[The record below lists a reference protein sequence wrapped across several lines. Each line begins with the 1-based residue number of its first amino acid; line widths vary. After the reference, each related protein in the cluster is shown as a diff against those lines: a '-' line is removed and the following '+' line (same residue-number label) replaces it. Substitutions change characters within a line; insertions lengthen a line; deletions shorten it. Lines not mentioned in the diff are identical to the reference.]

1 MDGISNQIMAI
12 AGQLQS
18 AQLAQNVQ
26 VFVLRKAMEM
36 QQASVQSLLQP
47 APGPQPL
54 ATSGALGTRLNVF
67 A

>member
-1 MDGISNQIMAI
+1 MDGVSNQIMAI
-12 AGQLQS
+12 SGPLQS
-18 AQLAQNVQ
+18 AQLAQSVQ
-26 VFVLRKAMEM
+26 ILVLRKAMEV

>member
-12 AGQLQS
+12 SGQLQS

-26 VFVLRKAMEM
+26 IFVLRKAMEM

-54 ATSGALGTRLNVF
+54 AISGALGTRLNVF

>member
-1 MDGISNQIMAI
+1 MDGISNPIIAI
-12 AGQLQS
+12 ASQQQS
-18 AQLAQNVQ
+18 TQLAQNVQ
-26 VFVLRKAMEM
+26 VYVLRKAMDL

-47 APGPQPL
+47 ATGPQPL